1 MIASIK
7 VEGIVL
13 GVCLVALGTV
23 WTLANLGRL
32 DLLDTLRRW
41 WPASLVLWGALEVI
55 AAAHRRARTGRPQ

>member
-1 MIASIK
+1 MIGSIK

-13 GVCLVALGTV
+13 GLCLVALGAV

-41 WPASLVLWGALEVI
+41 WPASLVLWGLLELI
-55 AAAHRRARTGRPQ
+55 AAWSRRARTGRSS

>member
-1 MIASIK
+1 VIGSIK

-13 GVCLVALGTV
+13 GLCLVALGAV

-41 WPASLVLWGALEVI
+41 WPASLVLWGALELL
-55 AAAHRRARTGRPQ
+55 AAWVRRADEGRRP

>member
-1 MIASIK
+1 MIGSIK

-13 GVCLVALGTV
+13 GLCLVALGAV

-41 WPASLVLWGALEVI
+41 WPASLVLWGLLELI
-55 AAAHRRARTGRPQ
+55 AAWSRRERAGRSS